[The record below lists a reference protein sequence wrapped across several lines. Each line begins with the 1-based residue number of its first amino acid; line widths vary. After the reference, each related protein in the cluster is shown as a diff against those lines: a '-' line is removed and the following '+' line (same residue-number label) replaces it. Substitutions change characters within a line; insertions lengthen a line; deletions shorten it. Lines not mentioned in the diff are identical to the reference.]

1 MISLFIHIMTL
12 LAANMSTNPDTI
24 DTFSSLSMIEAQQTS
39 NAENN
44 NDPNENKQWK
54 MRPYNPTFDH
64 EHLIEICKDIY
75 GGSDYLPSTAMAYHN
90 DPNCD
95 FQVLACRETN
105 IPVACANLRCMSNNG
120 DGSSAFWLE
129 AVRTSSKHR
138 NQGLGYRLLQSQ
150 LQTRLSAS
158 DDPSMPTPIILS
170 CTVQSNLAMGRVF
183 DKVGMKHTSTLRL
196 LKFDTLKA
204 LPGWAADDSDIP
216 CTKHLL
222 AALNMQDL
230 VSDSVKQKA
239 SGAQAQPQWC
249 VVKSTD
255 EACQLIRD
263 VQSHGGGYGQE
274 HCCMMPGF
282 YELIHVHSSTFQE
295 SLEQGLV
302 LSLTSIDGISPPA
315 IMVFVRD
322 TRITSLKSK
331 WVLSVA
337 TTTEE
342 NLQSALWEGCTSPDI
357 QRKLQTQQCAGTP
370 GSDISNTKPQS
381 QKDGNHDEAIG
392 FALAFDGAVPIDG
405 RFCSKL
411 PLADDPC
418 FVYGM
423 D

>member
-1 MISLFIHIMTL
+1 MISLFIPIMTL
-12 LAANMSTNPDTI
+12 LAANISTNPDNI
-24 DTFSSLSMIEAQQTS
+24 DTFSSSLSVAQQTS
-39 NAENN
+39 HADNN

-64 EHLIEICKDIY
+64 EHLVEICKDIY
-75 GGSDYLPSTAMAYHN
+75 GGSDYLPSSAMAYHK

-95 FQVLACRETN
+95 FQVLSCPETN

-120 DGSSAFWLE
+120 GSSAFWLE

-150 LQTRLSAS
+150 LQMRVSGS
-158 DDPSMPTPIILS
+158 DQSMPRQILS
-170 CTVQSNLAMGRVF
+170 CTVQSNYAMGRVF
-183 DKVGMKHTSTLRL
+183 DKVGMKHTSTIRL
-196 LKFDTLKA
+196 LKLDTLKA
-204 LPGWAADDSDIP
+204 LPGWAADSDIP
-216 CTKHLL
+216 CAKHLL
-222 AALNMQDL
+222 AALHMQDL

-239 SGAQAQPQWC
+239 AAHAQSQWS
-249 VVKSTD
+249 VVKSTK
-255 EACQLIRD
+255 EACQLIQD
-263 VQSHGGGYGQE
+263 VQSHGGGHGHE
-274 HCCMMPGF
+274 HCMPGF

-302 LSLTSIDGISPPA
+302 LSLASIDGISPPA

-322 TRITSLKSK
+322 TRISSLKSN

-342 NLQSALWEGCTSPDI
+342 NLQSALWEGCTSSDI
-357 QRKLQTQQCAGTP
+357 HRKLQRQQCTGTSE
-370 GSDISNTKPQS
+370 SDISNTQPQS
-381 QKDGNHDEAIG
+381 ENDDNHDEAIG

-405 RFCSKL
+405 KFCSKL